1 MKAVIYCRVS
11 SKEQV
16 DGTSLESQELACREY
31 AARNHIDV
39 ARVFVERGESAKY
52 ADRTQLLE
60 LLAFCREKTNAVD
73 CLLVWKV
80 DRLARNVG
88 DHFSIKA
95 SLLKLNIRVV
105 SVTEPIDAKPEGK
118 LLETI
123 LAGFAQFD
131 NDLRAART
139 VQGMRRKIQEGLF
152 PWKAPLGYRTPTL
165 GHKKTEPDEPD
176 QPTFRLLQGAWN
188 DFATGRYMKVE
199 ILRQLTNQGLRTK
212 AGKPLSN
219 QSLDNMFADAY
230 YAGILRDPWS
240 GEEYSGRHL
249 PMVSRA
255 TFARVQE
262 MLGRSS
268 AAVPHQS
275 IRPDFPLRV
284 FVRCANCEG
293 HLTGSFSRGRS
304 KFYPYYHCFNKAC
317 DPRGNYPMES
327 VHSEFLSFLND
338 ASLDVRT
345 LERLK
350 RTISRTADA
359 WTEGSRMLS
368 EKRAQEI
375 KRIKDQ
381 QQQLIRMKINQLIT
395 DEEFTG
401 QRSTLASRLG
411 ELEGQQDERAV
422 DADAVIGNIDRI
434 CAPLMDL
441 GTAWQSAAVDFQRR
455 FQLLALPVGYMFG
468 RVGTA
473 QRGRLFSLLGPSVG
487 SNSTLV
493 ALTGQSWN
501 QLANEIKTFE
511 EIFRECSSEVTK

>member
-1 MKAVIYCRVS
+1 
-11 SKEQV
+11 
-16 DGTSLESQELACREY
+16 
-31 AARNHIDV
+31 
-39 ARVFVERGESAKY
+39 
-52 ADRTQLLE
+52 
-60 LLAFCREKTNAVD
+60 
-73 CLLVWKV
+73 
-80 DRLARNVG
+80 
-88 DHFSIKA
+88 
-95 SLLKLNIRVV
+95 
-105 SVTEPIDAKPEGK
+105 
-118 LLETI
+118 
-123 LAGFAQFD
+123 
-131 NDLRAART
+131 
-139 VQGMRRKIQEGLF
+139 
-152 PWKAPLGYRTPTL
+152 
-165 GHKKTEPDEPD
+165 
-176 QPTFRLLQGAWN
+176 
-188 DFATGRYMKVE
+188 MKVE

-219 QSLDNMFADAY
+219 QSLDNMFADPY

-249 PMVSRA
+249 SMVSRA

-317 DPRGNYPMES
+317 DPRGNYPMEC

-375 KRIKDQ
+375 RRIKDQ
-381 QQQLIRMKINQLIT
+381 QRQLIRMKMDQLIT

-401 QRSTLASRLG
+401 QRSTLVSRLG
-411 ELEGQQDERAV
+411 ELEGQQDEYAV
-422 DADAVIGNIDRI
+422 DAEAVIGNIDRI

-441 GTAWQSAAVDFQRR
+441 GTAWRSVAVDFQRR

-487 SNSTLV
+487 SNSSLV

-511 EIFRECSSEVTK
+511 EIFRECS